1 MTTTTQSRWLTGTYE
16 LLMMEDDTNQDI
28 LIVSIFA
35 KASDPED
42 VEADEDAPLLY
53 QEDFSWQE
61 ILADLP
67 AAFELGGLRDI
78 GENGITPEDM
88 EATYGPAL
96 AVRLML
102 GLFRAAE
109 RDFRGVDIDLIPWRL
124 GSSGAFAIME
134 RTHDCMAVL
143 GEKILDISGKKAR
156 GEI

>member
-1 MTTTTQSRWLTGTYE
+1 MTTMTSRWLTGTYE
-16 LLMMEDDTNQDI
+16 MLLQEDDNDQDI
-28 LIVSIFA
+28 LIYTVFA

-42 VEADEDAPLLY
+42 QDADDDAPILY
-53 QEDFSWQE
+53 QEDLRWSE
-61 ILADLP
+61 VLADLP
-67 AAFELGGLRDI
+67 AAFELGGLRLV
-78 GENGITPEDM
+78 GEAGITPEEM
-88 EATYGPAL
+88 EAVYGPSL

-109 RDFRGVDIDLIPWRL
+109 RDFRGVDVDLIPWRL
-124 GSSGAFAIME
+124 GSTGAFAIME